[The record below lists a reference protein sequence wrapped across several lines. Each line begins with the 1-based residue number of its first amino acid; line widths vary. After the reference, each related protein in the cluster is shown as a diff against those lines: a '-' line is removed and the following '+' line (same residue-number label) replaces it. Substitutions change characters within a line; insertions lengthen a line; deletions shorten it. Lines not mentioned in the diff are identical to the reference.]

1 MTQETPTTAKERAR
15 KALVNFS
22 NTDKFS
28 ELELIESVTQAITEA
43 EEAASDIAY
52 DKGYNLGQRTER
64 EACAKVA
71 KKEVTGAH
79 YRQDL
84 VATRIAT
91 AIQARGES

>member
-43 EEAASDIAY
+43 EDAAYFKGRGDEHEAT
-52 DKGYNLGQRTER
+52 KER
-64 EACAKVA
+64 AAKVA
-71 KKEVTGAH
+71 RAEKNKHSSSSWNDACDTIDA
-79 YRQDL
+79 
-84 VATRIAT
+84 
-91 AIQARGES
+91 AIRGMDE